1 MSHMKRYSIPKF
13 WKMSKKGK
21 KFAIT
26 PRPGPHK
33 KTECIPLLVVIRN
46 ILNLGE
52 TSKEAKGIIKKGE
65 ILVDKKPRKDPKYP
79 VGLMDVIEIPSAKKA
94 YRVVI
99 ENQGLTLK
107 EIKPEEANKKLC
119 RIQNK
124 TTVKSGVIQL
134 NLHDGRNIL
143 TENNSYKPND
153 SVLIEL
159 PSQKILKHFK
169 FEKGAPATIVSG
181 RNLGT
186 KGKIKEI
193 KDRKTM
199 METSLVII
207 ETTNGDIETIK
218 DYVFVGEV

>member
-1 MSHMKRYSIPKF
+1 MKRYSIPKF

>member
-1 MSHMKRYSIPKF
+1 MKRYSIPKF

-46 ILNLGE
+46 ILNLAE